1 METGAGEDHG
11 ASTVV
16 TESTPTAYHYNE
28 NRHQAVQ
35 PVNIFENI
43 KIAILKCLGFDMNSS
58 SSVSVFT
65 TQLISVTDTESTDSL
80 KSAHAGREP
89 PHKPVDPGHGPQHNA
104 YADTR
109 DV

>member
-16 TESTPTAYHYNE
+16 TESTPTAYHNE
-28 NRHQAVQ
+28 KQKQAVQ
-35 PVNIFENI
+35 PVNICES
-43 KIAILKCLGFDMNSS
+43 KMNSS

-65 TQLISVTDTESTDSL
+65 TQLISGTDAESTDSL

-89 PHKPVDPGHGPQHNA
+89 PHKPVDPGHGPQHND

>member
-1 METGAGEDHG
+1 METGAGEDNG

-28 NRHQAVQ
+28 NQHQA
-35 PVNIFENI
+35 
-43 KIAILKCLGFDMNSS
+43 CLGFDMNSS

-89 PHKPVDPGHGPQHNA
+89 PHKPVDPGHGPQHN
-104 YADTR
+104 
-109 DV
+109 